1 MEGQVMRRSY
11 RLRSILQNADA
22 EVDLVPLIDCV
33 FLMLLFFL
41 LCGHLS
47 MTSRVEQITVP
58 PARTAQTILLPD
70 QWHHEVINVGGGR
83 SDDPVR
89 LRIGQVL
96 DTAGLASEESLA
108 RLRSMLDRI
117 HMMNATY
124 VDPVSGMTL
133 PQVVVELR
141 VDAEV
146 PWRAVQ
152 EVEQVLADCIEP
164 KTGLPKAG
172 MRRPFPMLMFSV
184 RDPTDG

>member
-1 MEGQVMRRSY
+1 MRRSF
-11 RLRSILQNADA
+11 RPRPILQNADA

-47 MTSRVEQITVP
+47 ITSRVEQITVP
-58 PARTAQTILLPD
+58 PARTAQQINLPD
-70 QWHHEVINVGGGR
+70 HWHHEVINVGGGR
-83 SDDPVR
+83 RDDPVR

-96 DTAGLASEESLA
+96 DTAGLANDERLT

-117 HMMNATY
+117 HEMNATY
-124 VDPVSGMTL
+124 IDPASGLRL

-152 EVEQVLADCIEP
+152 EVEQVLADSIEP
-164 KTGLPKAG
+164 GSGLPKSG
-172 MRRPFPMLMFSV
+172 LRRPFPMLTFSV
-184 RDPTDG
+184 RDPADG